1 MTEVW
6 CFQME
11 KSKYDI
17 MYKTAN
23 QIRSYRTSSGL
34 SQKTLA
40 AMAGLDPAF
49 LGHVERCLK
58 CPTIDTLNKIS
69 NALNITLSQL
79 LDFDHP
85 PKETKNVDLLK
96 KITVLF
102 NQLTPEEANHLTN
115 IIFKIVE
122 FKKH

>member
-1 MTEVW
+1 MV
-6 CFQME
+6 FLME

-23 QIRSYRTSSGL
+23 RIRSYRTSAGL
-34 SQKTLA
+34 SQKSLA
-40 AMAGLDPAF
+40 TMAGLDPAF
-49 LGHVERCLK
+49 LGHIERCLK

-79 LDFDHP
+79 LDFDRP
-85 PKETKNVDLLK
+85 PEETKNEEALK

-102 NQLTPEEANHLTN
+102 NQLTPEEANHLTD

-122 FKKH
+122 FKKY